1 MGEPGRIREWLAGTH
16 STASPSVSKRMN
28 QGRSGMRPSNQ
39 KNGLIEKTHRNIEW
53 SDAATSRSAHRSTR
67 SLARHGLTYAKVIEG
82 VTAVVKQIRTK
93 LPQSKLLLLAVFPRG
108 VVDAPQRAQIKEI
121 NAAIAQLDDGK
132 MIKFLDIGKVFLA
145 DDGSIASQQVV
156 ERPGL

>member
-1 MGEPGRIREWLAGTH
+1 
-16 STASPSVSKRMN
+16 
-28 QGRSGMRPSNQ
+28 
-39 KNGLIEKTHRNIEW
+39 
-53 SDAATSRSAHRSTR
+53 
-67 SLARHGLTYAKVIEG
+67 LTYAKVIEG

-93 LPQSKLLLLAVFPRG
+93 LPQSKLLLLAVFPR
-108 VVDAPQRAQIKEI
+108 VVVAAPQRAQIKEI

>member
-1 MGEPGRIREWLAGTH
+1 
-16 STASPSVSKRMN
+16 
-28 QGRSGMRPSNQ
+28 MRPSNQ

-145 DDGSIASQQVV
+145 DDGSIPKTIMPDLLHPNEQGYQRWADAM
-156 ERPGL
+156 EPTLAGLLK